1 MKRIYAVTNT
11 PIFLGYTGEHEA
23 REIAFDVGEWKS
35 LHGGVIQ
42 LMAARPGED
51 KKYPVHLTEDG
62 NYVVWTVRDAD
73 VALAG
78 QTGVCELSCVA
89 ADGAAI
95 KEERWATY
103 VYKALCAED
112 SDPPAPERAWLD
124 EFRRQVAVSEDVA
137 KRAEQSA
144 VEANMAVSQ
153 AGIRA
158 ENARNSA
165 DAAQRAAGEA
175 GKYSTIAVDAGRAVQ
190 QQSADAIK
198 RMEELKS
205 QVGSAAEDVE
215 KDAETAS
222 RAAARAED
230 AATNP
235 PRMSDAGTWL
245 VWDAEAGDYV
255 DTGVSAKG
263 PKGDSG
269 FSPSIDTQ
277 TTSTGHTVIVTDA
290 SGTKLFEVRDGKD
303 GKDGAAGK
311 DGTNG
316 KNGAD
321 GKDGVSPVV
330 DVQGHDLGHLVNI
343 TDENKTHSFI
353 VRDGAN
359 GKDGAAGT
367 TFTPHVNE
375 LGFLSWTNDGGM
387 DNPEPFELGAGNLG
401 AVTGPFWYMD
411 MGGEASSG
419 EMVLLSELRCGSV
432 KASMDT
438 VKIGDPVVSAV
449 DGHLLY
455 VSDVQEGSS
464 LLGTEEPV
472 ALLGPTY
479 GHIGNI
485 PGFRTVTIG
494 NSASK
499 ADFRCDGVDDQVQII
514 AALETLSEE
523 GGVIKFVS
531 NGTYNL
537 TGSITPKGTDGKN
550 KHFKNVAICAPA
562 GYNVNLVRGYAPSSG
577 IWDSM
582 LNLLNA
588 DNLTVRGITFT
599 SDRATYAA
607 NDPTAIDYEGIGESI
622 VVEDCTF
629 SGHVYA
635 INGQTNSN
643 YCRLMVRNC
652 RFTDCTTA
660 IEMYYGEV
668 SGSRF
673 EDNDTAIWV
682 GRYGKKVV
690 LRDNVLGDNGVGIYN
705 YGTDTVVT
713 NNTVWRGSGGA
724 GNFATEQHTIQ
735 LASAGLNALIAG
747 NRLLGKDVA
756 PSTYLTGNTVIGNTV
771 TT

>member
-23 REIAFDVGEWKS
+23 REIAFNVGEWKS
-35 LHGGVIQ
+35 LYGGVIQ

-89 ADGAAI
+89 ADGATI

-112 SDPPAPERAWLD
+112 GDPPAPERAWLD
-124 EFRRQVAVSEDVA
+124 EFRRQVAVSEGVA

-165 DAAQRAAGEA
+165 DAAQRAAGKA
-175 GKYSTIAVDAGRAVQ
+175 GKYSAIAVDAGRAAQ

-215 KDAETAS
+215 KNTATAS
-222 RAAARAED
+222 RAAARAEA

-245 VWDAEAGDYV
+245 VWDAGRGDYV

-269 FSPSIDTQ
+269 FSPSVDTQ
-277 TTSTGHTVIVTDA
+277 TTTTGHTVIVTDA

-303 GKDGAAGK
+303 G
-311 DGTNG
+311 
-316 KNGAD
+316 
-321 GKDGVSPVV
+321 VSPTAE
-330 DVQGHDLGHLVNI
+330 VQGHNLGHQVSIQDANM
-343 TDENKTHSFI
+343 THSFI

-359 GKDGAAGT
+359 GV

-375 LGFLSWTNDGGM
+375 LGFLSWTNDGGL
-387 DNPEPFELGAGNLG
+387 DNPEPFELGAGGLG
-401 AVTGPFWYMD
+401 TVTGPFWYMD
-411 MGGEASSG
+411 MGGEAASG
-419 EMVLLSELRCGSV
+419 EMILLSELRCGSV

-438 VKIGDPVVSAV
+438 VKIGDPVVSTV

-455 VSDVQEGSS
+455 VSDVQEGST
-464 LLGTEEPV
+464 LLNTEEPV

-550 KHFKNVAICAPA
+550 KHFKNVTICATA

-599 SDRATYAA
+599 SDRETYAA
-607 NDPTAIDYEGIGESI
+607 NDPTAIDYDGIGESI

-668 SGSRF
+668 SGCRF
-673 EDNDTAIWV
+673 ESNDTAIWV

-713 NNTVWRGSGGA
+713 NNTIWRGSGGA

-735 LASAGLNALIAG
+735 LASASLNALIAG